1 MILDHIC
8 YRKEADPRTGIIT
21 IQASYRID
29 SKSITAI
36 GMTEQLYNEIKIE
49 LAKQIQKEMI
59 KNLSGYFKAGSFNE
73 KDIEY
78 ITTLTHKD
86 VEEIRKFRE
95 LTKWM
100 SIDEV
105 EKVLHA
111 YEALA
116 DLIAMLGKE

>member
-8 YRKEADPRTGIIT
+8 YRKEADPHTGRIT

-86 VEEIRKFRE
+86 VEEIRKLRE

-105 EKVLHA
+105 EKILHA

-116 DLIAMLGKE
+116 DLISMLGKE

>member
-8 YRKEADPRTGIIT
+8 YRTETDPLTGRIT

-29 SKSITAI
+29 NKSITAI
-36 GMTEQLYNEIKIE
+36 EMTEQLYKEIKIE

-59 KNLSGYFKAGSFNE
+59 KDLSGYFKNDSFSE

-78 ITTLTHKD
+78 ITTLSHKD
-86 VEEIRKFRE
+86 VEEIRKLRE

-105 EKVLHA
+105 KKVLHA
-111 YEALA
+111 YEALT

>member
-8 YRKEADPRTGIIT
+8 YRKEVDPHTGRIT

-29 SKSITAI
+29 SESITAI
-36 GMTEQLYNEIKIE
+36 GMTEELYKKIKIE

-59 KNLSGYFKAGSFNE
+59 KDLSGYFHDSFDE
-73 KDIEY
+73 
-78 ITTLTHKD
+78 KD
-86 VEEIRKFRE
+86 VEYIATISHRQLEDMRKLAE

-100 SIDEV
+100 TIDEV

-111 YEALA
+111 YGALT